1 MLQMYEKDIINKKF
15 AMSLL
20 QKITNEIFQQRFQPT
35 QSIIIGSGGIP
46 VEEFLTCN
54 LENLF

>member
-1 MLQMYEKDIINKKF
+1 MYEKDIINKKF
-15 AMSLL
+15 VMPLF